1 MFCPLCG
8 SHIEM
13 EASNFC
19 PYCGQPLD
27 TVWQQKTVAQSTASR
42 ETSFDTF
49 CRGGRWRR
57 LRSSCILHEAI
68 VYPCIDLFAVQCN
81 RTDIGSVGRSNG
93 NHAYGSVAR

>member
-27 TVWQQKTVAQSTASR
+27 TVWQQKNRCAINGIARDLVR
-42 ETSFDTF
+42 YL

>member
-49 CRGGRWRR
+49 AVAADGADSVAVA
-57 LRSSCILHEAI
+57 SSMRQSS
-68 VYPCIDLFAVQCN
+68 IDLFAVQCN